1 MKKFHNLSDMFLLA
15 AVILLGCFLIQA
27 QSLNFSYAKFE
38 KEDENKFTL
47 EDSEIYSDAIQVTRD
62 SNGVDMTNQSGRI
75 WYHKPLKLWSKRKNV
90 TASFNTTFV
99 LNISP
104 NGTATP
110 TDPTWGHGIAFILSG
125 EKGSIPENS
134 QGKWL
139 GLVNETTNNS
149 TRNNIVAV
157 EFDTN
162 KSYLEDVDDNHVG
175 VDINSVYSI
184 VQASLTPHGVN
195 LSSRNDVTAT
205 LEYNG
210 ISKVLV
216 IYVFMTNTTKDE
228 MNSTP
233 IISRFLNLS
242 GILPRQVYIG
252 FSASTGGYAEL
263 NCVKSWSFT
272 STDIDDDENILWV
285 LWIVIPVV
293 LLVVVVMSVLF
304 YKWRSWRKK
313 MKANDVENYMVE
325 QQIQSSATAP
335 VKFQLKDLKRATGNF
350 DSKNELGRGGFG
362 VVYKGLLSNK
372 EVAVKRLNNSG
383 DGKQEFMAEVT
394 IIGNLHHKNLVKL
407 VGWCHEDNELLVVY
421 DFIPNGSLDKM
432 IYRKADTRLSRLS
445 WEKRHVIISGVAQ
458 ALDYLHNGCENRVL
472 HRDIK
477 ASNIML
483 DSEFNPR
490 LGDFGL
496 ARTVIRN
503 GKTHHSTEIA
513 GTPGYMAPESFL
525 IGKATVE
532 MDVYAFGVLI
542 LEIACERK
550 PGIQMEEN
558 NYSNRIVE
566 WVWLLH
572 KRDCLIDAIDNEA
585 NISYDQEQQVE
596 CVLKLGLSCC
606 HPNPYERPTMRIVLQ
621 VLKGEAYPPPIP
633 RERPVFM
640 WPASPPLLN
649 EIMEESLAAGQLSPI
664 TILTSGR

>member
-1 MKKFHNLSDMFLLA
+1 MFMFLLA
-15 AVILLGCFLIQA
+15 AVLLLGCFSFQA
-27 QSLNFSYAKFE
+27 RSLNFSYSNFTE
-38 KEDENKFTL
+38 EDENKFTL
-47 EDSEIYSDAIQVTRD
+47 YDSEIYSGAIQVTRD
-62 SNGVDMTNQSGRI
+62 SNGDDMRNQYGRI
-75 WYHKPLKLWSKRKNV
+75 WYNRPLKLWSKKKNV

-110 TDPTWGHGIAFILSG
+110 IDRSWGHGITFILSG
-125 EKGSIPENS
+125 EKGSSPKNS
-134 QGKWL
+134 HGRWL
-139 GLVNETTNNS
+139 GIVNETTNSS
-149 TRNNIVAV
+149 TRNDIVAV

-162 KSYLEDVDDNHVG
+162 KSYPEDIDDNHVG
-175 VDINSVYSI
+175 IDVNSIYSI
-184 VQASLTPHGVN
+184 EQAPLTPHGVN

-216 IYVFMTNTTKDE
+216 IYVFMSDE
-228 MNSTP
+228 PNSSP

-242 GILPRQVYIG
+242 GIPPQQVYVG
-252 FSASTGGYAEL
+252 FSASTGEYAEL

-272 STDIDDDENILWV
+272 RKEIDDEDGIVWV
-285 LWIVIPVV
+285 LWIVIPII

-304 YKWRSWRKK
+304 YKWR
-313 MKANDVENYMVE
+313 
-325 QQIQSSATAP
+325 
-335 VKFQLKDLKRATGNF
+335 NF

-362 VVYKGLLSNK
+362 VVYRALLGNK
-372 EVAVKRLNNSG
+372 EVAVKRLNNSC
-383 DGKQEFMAEVT
+383 DGKQEFMFEVT

-421 DFIPNGSLDKM
+421 EFMPNGSLDKM

-445 WEKRHVIISGVAQ
+445 WEKRHVIISGVAE

-496 ARTVIRN
+496 AR
-503 GKTHHSTEIA
+503 A
-513 GTPGYMAPESFL
+513 
-525 IGKATVE
+525 
-532 MDVYAFGVLI
+532 
-542 LEIACERK
+542 
-550 PGIQMEEN
+550 
-558 NYSNRIVE
+558 
-566 WVWLLH
+566 
-572 KRDCLIDAIDNEA
+572 
-585 NISYDQEQQVE
+585 
-596 CVLKLGLSCC
+596 
-606 HPNPYERPTMRIVLQ
+606 
-621 VLKGEAYPPPIP
+621 VLKGEAYPPHVP

-640 WPASPPLLN
+640 WPAGPPLLN

>member
-1 MKKFHNLSDMFLLA
+1 MKKFHNLSTMFLLA
-15 AVILLGCFLIQA
+15 AVILLGCFSFQA
-27 QSLNFSYAKFE
+27 RSLNFSFDNFTKD
-38 KEDENKFTL
+38 DENKFTL
-47 EDSEIYSDAIQVTRD
+47 NESEIYSSAIQVTRD
-62 SNGVDMTNQSGRI
+62 SNGVDMRNQAGRI
-75 WYHKPLKLWSKRKNV
+75 WYNRPLKLWSKKKNV

-110 TDPTWGHGIAFILSG
+110 IDRSWGHGIAFILSG
-125 EKGSIPENS
+125 EKGSSPENS
-134 QGKWL
+134 HGRWL
-139 GLVNETTNNS
+139 GIVNETTNSS
-149 TRNNIVAV
+149 TRNDIVAV

-162 KSYLEDVDDNHVG
+162 KSYPEDIDDNHVG
-175 VDINSVYSI
+175 IDVNSIYSI
-184 VQASLTPHGVN
+184 EQAPLTPHGVN

-210 ISKVLV
+210 SSKVLL
-216 IYVFMTNTTKDE
+216 IYVFMSAE
-228 MNSTP
+228 PNSSP
-233 IISRFLNLS
+233 IISKFLNLS
-242 GILPRQVYIG
+242 GILPQQVYVG
-252 FSASTGGYAEL
+252 FSASTGEYPEL

-272 STDIDDDENILWV
+272 STKIDDEDGILWV
-285 LWIVIPVV
+285 LWIVIPII

-304 YKWRSWRKK
+304 YKWRSWRKR
-313 MKANDVENYMVE
+313 MTANHIENYMVE

-335 VKFQLKDLKRATGNF
+335 LKFQLKDLKRATGNF

-362 VVYKGLLSNK
+362 VVYRALLGNK
-372 EVAVKRLNNSG
+372 EVAVKRLNNSC
-383 DGKQEFMAEVT
+383 DGKQEFMSEVT

-407 VGWCHEDNELLVVY
+407 VGWCHQDNELLVVY
-421 DFIPNGSLDKM
+421 EFMPNGSLDKM
-432 IYRKADTRLSRLS
+432 IYRKADTRLPRLS

-496 ARTVIRN
+496 ARAVIRN

-550 PGIQMEEN
+550 PGIQIEEN

-572 KRDCLIDAIDNEA
+572 KRDCLIDAIDDEVNL
-585 NISYDQEQQVE
+585 SFDQELQVE
-596 CVLKLGLSCC
+596 CVLKLGLTCC
-606 HPNPYERPTMRIVLQ
+606 HPNPYERPSMRTVLQ
-621 VLKGEAYPPPIP
+621 VLKGEADPPPVP

-640 WPASPPLLN
+640 WPANPPLLN

-664 TILTSGR
+664 TIITSGR